1 MSRALILVL
10 GLLSL
15 TACSANRDAVSTMEP
30 SALTGQETYN
40 AACASCHDTG
50 LEGAPVIGNLVDW
63 VDRSPLWQA
72 VLMEHAK
79 EGYLEM
85 PAKGGHPELSDRAVS
100 AAVEYMLTSTF
111 PQRLPD

>member
-50 LEGAPVIGNLVDW
+50 LEGAPVI
-63 VDRSPLWQA
+63 
-72 VLMEHAK
+72 
-79 EGYLEM
+79 
-85 PAKGGHPELSDRAVS
+85 
-100 AAVEYMLTSTF
+100 
-111 PQRLPD
+111 